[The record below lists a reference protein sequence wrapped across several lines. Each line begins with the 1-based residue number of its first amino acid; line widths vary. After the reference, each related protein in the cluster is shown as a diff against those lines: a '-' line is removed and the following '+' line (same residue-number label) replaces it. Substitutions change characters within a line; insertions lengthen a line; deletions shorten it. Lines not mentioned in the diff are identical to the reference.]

1 MLRRVLPFL
10 VVSYACA
17 TPGLSAQNVGADP
30 TYGSAHLSAG
40 FMPDPHITKLTAGGT
55 ISVSRGSCS
64 YGRVADAPDVDLYFE
79 GATGGTVYIYV
90 RSSADVTLLVNLPS
104 GDWVCDDDGYTG
116 TNPVVVVPKAASG
129 LYDIW
134 VGTYGDDTA
143 PAELFISELDLRN

>member
-1 MLRRVLPFL
+1 MVQPTCPLASCRIPISRSLRPAGP
-10 VVSYACA
+10 S
-17 TPGLSAQNVGADP
+17 LSAAGVG
-30 TYGSAHLSAG
+30 
-40 FMPDPHITKLTAGGT
+40 
-55 ISVSRGSCS
+55 S
-64 YGRVADAPDVDLYFE
+64 YGRVADAPDVDLYFD

-143 PAELFISELDLRN
+143 PAELFISELDPRN